1 MKTTNENE
9 SLLNELTQLEA
20 DLSNQ
25 VKEAEQKL
33 KSLRAN
39 HARISK
45 LINLLNGLG
54 NLINQDQ
61 NKVHVTE
68 ATRPGYSR
76 NGKKLGRLSNERL
89 ANLKAQNANMQ
100 ERFAL
105 SQKRDQLNKAIDSL
119 DWIIDMQEAEEAM
132 Y

>member
-39 HARISK
+39 HVRISK

-68 ATRPGYSR
+68 ATR
-76 NGKKLGRLSNERL
+76 NGKKLGRPSNERL

>member
-45 LINLLNGLG
+45 LINL
-54 NLINQDQ
+54 
-61 NKVHVTE
+61 
-68 ATRPGYSR
+68 
-76 NGKKLGRLSNERL
+76 
-89 ANLKAQNANMQ
+89 
-100 ERFAL
+100 
-105 SQKRDQLNKAIDSL
+105 
-119 DWIIDMQEAEEAM
+119 
-132 Y
+132 

>member
-39 HARISK
+39 QARISK
-45 LINLLNGLG
+45 LINL
-54 NLINQDQ
+54 
-61 NKVHVTE
+61 
-68 ATRPGYSR
+68 
-76 NGKKLGRLSNERL
+76 
-89 ANLKAQNANMQ
+89 
-100 ERFAL
+100 
-105 SQKRDQLNKAIDSL
+105 
-119 DWIIDMQEAEEAM
+119 
-132 Y
+132 

>member
-1 MKTTNENE
+1 M
-9 SLLNELTQLEA
+9 
-20 DLSNQ
+20 
-25 VKEAEQKL
+25 
-33 KSLRAN
+33 
-39 HARISK
+39 
-45 LINLLNGLG
+45 NGLG

-68 ATRPGYSR
+68 AAHPGYSR

>member
-68 ATRPGYSR
+68 ATCPGYSR
-76 NGKKLGRLSNERL
+76 NGKKLGRPSNERL

>member
-68 ATRPGYSR
+68 VTRPGYSR
-76 NGKKLGRLSNERL
+76 NGKKLGRPSNERL

>member
-1 MKTTNENE
+1 MKTTDENE

-54 NLINQDQ
+54 NLINQDR

-76 NGKKLGRLSNERL
+76 NGKKPGRPSNERL

>member
-1 MKTTNENE
+1 MGSLRRYEVSPLSFLPYLPPITNKANQQYNMKTTNENE
-9 SLLNELTQLEA
+9 SLLNELTRLEA

-68 ATRPGYSR
+68 AAR
-76 NGKKLGRLSNERL
+76 
-89 ANLKAQNANMQ
+89 
-100 ERFAL
+100 
-105 SQKRDQLNKAIDSL
+105 
-119 DWIIDMQEAEEAM
+119 
-132 Y
+132 